1 MLRRGVRPEAAPQVL
16 EKQTR
21 QKEADDELALLAA
34 MIEGAP
40 PSVSPSRLVHA
51 PLIFLLLPPVAG
63 VPDQGQAFEPAKGA
77 AKEKTKKQPGE
88 EHATRGCVCVCST
101 EFDVLCCS
109 IPDGVTAQACQK
121 QRQRQGRRRR
131 RRREGRWQGPE
142 DVL

>member
-1 MLRRGVRPEAAPQVL
+1 MLRRGVRPETTPQAL

-51 PLIFLLLPPVAG
+51 PLIFLLLPHVAG

-77 AKEKTKKQPGE
+77 AKDKTKKQPGE
-88 EHATRGCVCVCST
+88 EHATRGCVCAARSLTCCVAAFPTASLPKPVKSSAKGKGGGGGDGGK
-101 EFDVLCCS
+101 EGGKGRKMYFD
-109 IPDGVTAQACQK
+109 
-121 QRQRQGRRRR
+121 
-131 RRREGRWQGPE
+131 
-142 DVL
+142 